1 MAFCRFCGSQ
11 IPDGT
16 ICPCQQNVAQPI
28 ATQVAPQP
36 QPQAQSAGEQ
46 AAAMAAKAGA
56 AAKNAFNGFIPY
68 LKAFTKAPGE
78 TITDAVLNNRFSIAL
93 GFFAINALTLIIAI
107 WSLLG
112 SIVSLGTKAGGALGV
127 ELDVKL
133 PVFRMIF
140 GGILMSAAVIA
151 LCAVTLLIFAKV
163 GKTGLTFKGA
173 FIVAAFR
180 SFWPSVLI
188 LGGTLF
194 ALIGGVF
201 GIIIAVLTLSFAVQM
216 ITVTAIGDINL
227 FGGCAPSTTG
237 KTFLVPLLY
246 AVACSV
252 VGIVIMMLFS
262 WCTSGVE
269 IEGATLGNIFEL
281 LDMLS

>member
-16 ICPCQQNVAQPI
+16 VCPCQQNAAPQPTV
-28 ATQVAPQP
+28 TQVAP

-46 AAAMAAKAGA
+46 AAAIAAKAGA

-78 TITDAVLNNRFSIAL
+78 TVTDAVLNNRFSIAL
-93 GFFAINALTLIIAI
+93 GFVAINALTLIIAI

-112 SIVSLGTKAGGALGV
+112 SIVSLGTKASGAFGM
-127 ELDVKL
+127 ELDIKL

-140 GGILMSAAVIA
+140 GGILMSVAAIA
-151 LCAVTLLIFAKV
+151 LCAVTLLIFAKI

-188 LGGTLF
+188 LGGTLIG
-194 ALIGGVF
+194 LIGGVF
-201 GIIIAVLTLSFAVQM
+201 GIIIAVLTLSFAAQM
-216 ITVTAIGDINL
+216 ITVTAIGDINN

-237 KTFLVPLLY
+237 KTFLVPILY
-246 AVACSV
+246 AVAYGVIC
-252 VGIVIMMLFS
+252 IVLMMLFS
-262 WCTSGVE
+262 WCTSGVK
-269 IEGATLGNIFEL
+269 IEGTSLGNLFEL
-281 LDMLS
+281 LEMLG

>member
-16 ICPCQQNVAQPI
+16 VCPCQQNAAPQPVA
-28 ATQVAPQP
+28 TEVAPQT
-36 QPQAQSAGEQ
+36 AGEQ
-46 AAAMAAKAGA
+46 AAAIAAKAGA

-68 LKAFTKAPGE
+68 LKAFTKEPGA
-78 TITDAVLNNRFSIAL
+78 TITDAVLNNKFTIAL
-93 GFFAINALTLIIAI
+93 GFVAIHALTLIIAI

-112 SIVSLGTKAGGALGV
+112 SIVSLGTKASGAFGV
-127 ELDVKL
+127 ELDIKL

-140 GGILMSAAVIA
+140 GGIFMATAAIA
-151 LCAVTLLIFAKV
+151 LCAVTLLIFAKI

-188 LGGTLF
+188 LGGTLIG
-194 ALIGGVF
+194 LIGGVF
-201 GIIIAVLTLSFAVQM
+201 GLVIAFLALSFATQM
-216 ITVTAIGDINL
+216 ITVTAIGDINN

-246 AVACSV
+246 AVACGVITV
-252 VGIVIMMLFS
+252 VLMMFFS
-262 WCTSGVE
+262 WCTNGVK
-269 IEGATLGNIFEL
+269 IEGSSLGNLFEL
-281 LDMLS
+281 LEMLG

>member
-16 ICPCQQNVAQPI
+16 ICPCQQNVAPQPV
-28 ATQVAPQP
+28 ATQVAPGQQGP
-36 QPQAQSAGEQ
+36 SAGEQ

-68 LKAFTKAPGE
+68 LKAFTKAPGD

-93 GFFAINALTLIIAI
+93 GFVAIHALTLIIAI

-112 SIVSLGTKAGGALGV
+112 SVVSLGTKTGGAIGV
-127 ELDVKL
+127 KIDIQL

-140 GGILMSAAVIA
+140 GGILMALGVIA
-151 LCAVTLLIFAKV
+151 LCAVTLLIFAKI

-188 LGGTLF
+188 LGGMLF

-201 GIIIAVLTLSFAVQM
+201 GIIIAVLTLAFAAQM

-246 AVACSV
+246 AVACGI
-252 VGIVIMMLFS
+252 VGIVILMLFS
-262 WCTSGVE
+262 WCINGVK
-269 IEGATLGNIFEL
+269 IEGQTLGNLTQFL
-281 LDMLS
+281 QMLS